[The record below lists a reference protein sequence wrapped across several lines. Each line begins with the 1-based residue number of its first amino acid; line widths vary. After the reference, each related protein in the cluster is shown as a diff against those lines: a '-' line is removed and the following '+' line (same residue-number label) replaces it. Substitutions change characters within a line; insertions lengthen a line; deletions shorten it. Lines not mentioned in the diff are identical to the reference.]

1 VKHTPGPWHQYIGY
15 DTGNSIAVSY
25 DVPNRGLRATICS
38 MPSPDKEVHRTQEQI
53 NANAHLI
60 AAAPEMLEA
69 LDDMV
74 TEMYEQG
81 LLDVLDESSRAFK
94 VLKQRLANAEKAIA
108 KARGE
113 K

>member
-1 VKHTPGPWHQYIGY
+1 VKHTPGPWE
-15 DTGNSIAVSY
+15 VSGSKQFVY
-25 DVPNRGLRATICS
+25 SSRGTVADCA
-38 MPSPDKEVHRTQEQI
+38 PK
-53 NANAHLI
+53 NAHLI

-81 LLDVLDESSRAFK
+81 LLDALDERSRAFK